1 MHLCVCVNQREWAR
15 ELWKRRG
22 RERLSIS
29 SLGQLLFGSLLLKC
43 SQWAG
48 YTKACSIVLN
58 SCALHTP
65 SLSLLLFFFSRF
77 LNQEQFLRSLKAK
90 ACGSNPPTHTLTE
103 ICFCLQCPTVGGLS
117 WFSCFSIQINRFILP
132 YTADY

>member
-1 MHLCVCVNQREWAR
+1 MHLCVCVNQSEWAR

-65 SLSLLLFFFSRF
+65 SLSLAHFFFQVPQSGAVS
-77 LNQEQFLRSLKAK
+77 EISKSKSLWQYPHPNKHK
-90 ACGSNPPTHTLTE
+90 E

-117 WFSCFSIQINRFILP
+117 WFSCFLILHC
-132 YTADY
+132 TDK